1 MMIAVGE
8 AGAASGRR
16 TAEASWRCQGHRSGR
31 AVAGG
36 TGRGRR
42 QRSTVVHDETVG
54 ASGGFVPWDFVVG
67 VGAVALVR
75 DPRMVMAGGRNVS
88 GAQGGGSPEAG
99 ARSCQKQAHA
109 VVVAFSELRHARA
122 LVAQVTLHVE
132 HGNGRL
138 ARCAVW
144 RRGGF
149 PGDKVVLSRR
159 RPVW

>member
-36 TGRGRR
+36 TGRGQRR
-42 QRSTVVHDETVG
+42 RSTVAHDETVG

-75 DPRMVMAGGRNVS
+75 DPSMIPGVTMASGCNVS
-88 GAQGGGSPEAG
+88 GAQGGGSPEARLFYG
-99 ARSCQKQAHA
+99 CSYMHHL
-109 VVVAFSELRHARA
+109 S
-122 LVAQVTLHVE
+122 
-132 HGNGRL
+132 GND
-138 ARCAVW
+138 
-144 RRGGF
+144 RRDSHFMG
-149 PGDKVVLSRR
+149 S
-159 RPVW
+159 